1 MVGRSGAKRI
11 STAPRKSKST
21 ASTPALPLNLRSTE
35 CIGME
40 WPERFELWSYW
51 CLRRRWLRSGL
62 SRDRAWCGLHSS
74 CQAPPSPSPRRG
86 LRRSSSHSPA
96 MTVRSARSSLQTV
109 AQAHSSRPRIIALRE
124 LKTRPGLTALRVRL
138 CVPALQWV
146 SCVARRHSTGTSP
159 PSWSA
164 ASSTPTACCQRLSGC
179 PSKGALHSFAALSG
193 RPGSLCGAFVRC
205 CVLAFRL

>member
-1 MVGRSGAKRI
+1 MANRPVLATVFSVSLQERHDLIAFLE
-11 STAPRKSKST
+11 TLVAPRIV
-21 ASTPALPLNLRSTE
+21 P
-35 CIGME
+35 G
-40 WPERFELWSYW
+40 
-51 CLRRRWLRSGL
+51 SGL
-62 SRDRAWCGLHSS
+62 VRAAFFMSGSAFAVSAAGAAKILQSFPCHDGTF
-74 CQAPPSPSPRRG
+74 SPFKPANCTEL
-86 LRRSSSHSPA
+86 LRKHTHLGPA
-96 MTVRSARSSLQTV
+96 SSLS
-109 AQAHSSRPRIIALRE
+109 AE

-138 CVPALQWV
+138 WVLALQWV